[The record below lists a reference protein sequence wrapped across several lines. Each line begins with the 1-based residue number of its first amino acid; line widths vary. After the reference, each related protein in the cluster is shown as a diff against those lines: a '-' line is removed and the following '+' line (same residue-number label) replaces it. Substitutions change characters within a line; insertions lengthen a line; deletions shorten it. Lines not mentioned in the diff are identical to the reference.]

1 MKPRRPSITVQI
13 WIALLAGILVGWAFP
28 ALGRGLHILG
38 DIFLRLI
45 LVIIAPL
52 IFSTLVVGI
61 AQGAGLKKVGG
72 MAWRAAVF
80 FIVLTGLALAFGML
94 VGNWFHPG
102 RGIPEFPEGTTFPL
116 AAPRADAPLL
126 VRIFPTSIADAM
138 ARGDVLQIVV
148 FSTLFALAL
157 GAIGERGKPVY
168 AFCLS
173 LNRVVFKLTDY
184 VMYFAPLGVFGF
196 VSASV
201 AEHGFGALKK
211 YVLLVLV
218 CILGFTV
225 IFFGGYSLLAR
236 IFGLSFGKLLRHLG
250 QALSVA
256 FATRS
261 GAAALP
267 KAIEGLERYGVSAEI
282 AGFVLP
288 LGLSFNLIGSAFFVG
303 LAAVFVAQAYGTPL
317 SLARQVE
324 MLPVLLLASKSI
336 PSVPYGSLIALAAG
350 LSALQLPLQPLGV
363 LFAIDPIQDMAR
375 TLTNTLGNCVT
386 AAAVWKWER
395 KAQRP
400 AEGPAE
406 AV

>member
-1 MKPRRPSITVQI
+1 MKPRWPSITVQI
-13 WIALLAGILVGWAFP
+13 WIALLLGAVIGWAFP
-28 ALGRGLHILG
+28 SVGRELRILG

-52 IFSTLVVGI
+52 IFATLVVGI

-72 MAWRAAVF
+72 MAWRAAVLF
-80 FIVLTGLALAFGML
+80 VLLTGLSLAFGL
-94 VGNWFHPG
+94 LIGNLFHPG
-102 RGIPEFPEGTTFPL
+102 RGVPESLEGASFPL
-116 AAPRADAPLL
+116 SAPRGDAPLL

-138 ARGDVLQIVV
+138 ARGDVLQVVV

-157 GAIGERGKPVY
+157 GAVGERGKPVF

-173 LNRVVFKLTDY
+173 LKGVVFKLTDY
-184 VMYFAPLGVFGF
+184 VMYFAPLGVLGL

-211 YVLLVLV
+211 YLLLVMV
-218 CILGFTV
+218 CLLGFAI

-236 IFGLSFGKLLRHLG
+236 TFRLSFGKLLRHLG
-250 QALSVA
+250 EALSVA
-256 FATRS
+256 FASRS

-267 KAIEGLERYGVSAEI
+267 KAMDGLQRYGVPAEV

-288 LGLSFNLIGSAFFVG
+288 LGLSFNLIASAFFVG
-303 LAAVFVAQAYGTPL
+303 LGAVFVAQAYGLPL
-317 SLARQVE
+317 SLAKQIE
-324 MLPVLLLASKSI
+324 MLPILFIASKSV

-350 LSALQLPLQPLGV
+350 LGALQLPLQPLGV

-375 TLTNTLGNCVT
+375 TVTNTMGNCLT
-386 AAAVWKWER
+386 AAAVWKWEG
-395 KAQRP
+395 KT
-400 AEGPAE
+400 GKTVE
-406 AV
+406 APEQSK

>member
-1 MKPRRPSITVQI
+1 MKRRWPSITVQI
-13 WIALLAGILVGWAFP
+13 WIALAVGVLVGWAFP
-28 ALGRGLHILG
+28 SLGRGLRILG

-52 IFSTLVVGI
+52 IFATLVVGI
-61 AQGAGLKKVGG
+61 ARGTGLKKVGG
-72 MAWRAAVF
+72 MAWRAAVLF
-80 FIVLTGLALAFGML
+80 LVLTTLSLAFGLL
-94 VGNWFHPG
+94 VGSLFHPG
-102 RGIPEFPEGTTFPL
+102 RGVPESPEGANFPL

-138 ARGDVLQIVV
+138 ARGDVLQVVV

-157 GAIGERGKPVY
+157 GAVGDRGKPVF

-184 VMYFAPLGVFGF
+184 VMYFAPLGVLGL

-201 AEHGFGALKK
+201 AEHGFVALKK

-218 CILGFTV
+218 CILGFAV
-225 IFFGGYSLLAR
+225 IFFVGYSLLAR
-236 IFGLSFGKLLRHLG
+236 IFGLSFGKLLRRLSE
-250 QALSVA
+250 ALSVA

-267 KAIEGLERYGVSAEI
+267 KAMEGLERCGVSEDI

-303 LAAVFVAQAYGTPL
+303 LAAVFVAQAYGIEL
-317 SLARQVE
+317 SFARQIE
-324 MLPVLLLASKSI
+324 MLPILLLASKSV

-350 LSALQLPLQPLGV
+350 LGALQLPLQPLGV

-375 TLTNTLGNCVT
+375 TVTNMMGNCVT
-386 AAAVWKWER
+386 AACIWKWER
-395 KAQRP
+395 KAG
-400 AEGPAE
+400 ETAE
-406 AV
+406 APDGSI